1 MGKKLSKE
9 EIKKKQEQK
18 EEITRIVAIIFSFI
32 GVFYFFIKL
41 LFL

>member
-32 GVFYFFIKL
+32 GVFYFFVKL